1 MADFTVMA
9 WNVEWMSTL
18 FDAGL
23 VKPGEIARARA
34 IAKVIKRVNPDVL
47 ALCEAANDPAAHQS
61 FIAGF
66 LTGSDYRVAAGKSRG
81 LQDLVVYYRDPFVL
95 EKVDDAFDE
104 YSSWTDDVD
113 ADGVLEHF
121 RWERRPLEVAFR
133 VGPNGPRFRL
143 MLVHTKSKAVF
154 DVVDLAG
161 FQNVSLGNRKKL
173 VAQATR
179 LRRRVERL
187 LDDRVPL
194 VILGDLNDGPGL
206 DAFERVLGGS
216 FVEILMGSVFEPE
229 RVLHNALAWMS
240 RTAADREQLWT
251 ADFPDPIVNAQQWR
265 HRIWI
270 DHILASPDL
279 IAPGAPLAVVRDSG
293 RIVAKDRTA
302 RSASDHFAVHCTL
315 RVA

>member
-1 MADFTVMA
+1 MADFTVMS
-9 WNVEWMSTL
+9 WNVEWMSRL
-18 FDAGL
+18 FDGGL
-23 VKPGEIARARA
+23 VKPGEVARARA
-34 IAKVIKRVNPDVL
+34 IAKVIKRVDPDVL
-47 ALCEAANDPAAHQS
+47 ALCEAANDPAAHKS

-66 LTGSDYRVAAGKSRG
+66 LGGDYEVAAGKTRG
-81 LQDLVVYYRDPFVL
+81 LQDLVVYYRDPFVA
-95 EKVDDAFDE
+95 EAVDDAFDE
-104 YSSWTDDVD
+104 YNPWTDDVD

-133 VGPNGPRFRL
+133 VGANGPRFRL
-143 MLVHTKSKAVF
+143 MLVHTKSKAIF

-194 VILGDLNDGPGL
+194 VVLGDLNDGPGL

-216 FVEILMGSVFEPE
+216 FVETLMGSVFEPE
-229 RVLHNALAWMS
+229 RVLHNALAWMT

-251 ADFPDPIVNAQQWR
+251 ADFPDPIVNATQWR

-270 DHILASPDL
+270 DHVLASPDL
-279 IAPGAPLAVVRDSG
+279 LAPGAPLAVVRDSG
-293 RIVAKDRTA
+293 RIAAKDRTA
-302 RSASDHFAVHCTL
+302 RIASDHFAVHCTL
-315 RVA
+315 RIA

>member
-1 MADFTVMA
+1 MAEFTVMS
-9 WNVEWMSTL
+9 WNIAWMSRL

-23 VKPGEIARARA
+23 VKPGEVARARA
-34 IAKVIKRVNPDVL
+34 IAKVIKRVDPDVL

-66 LTGSDYRVAAGKSRG
+66 LGGGYRVAAGKSRG
-81 LQDLVVYYRDPFVL
+81 QQDLAVYYRDPLVA
-95 EKVDDAFDE
+95 ETVDDAFEE
-104 YSSWTDDVD
+104 YGPWTDDVD

-121 RWERRPLEVAFR
+121 RWERRPLEVGFR

-143 MLVHTKSKAVF
+143 LLVHTKSKAIF

-179 LRRRVERL
+179 LRGRIDRL

-194 VILGDLNDGPGL
+194 VLLGDLNDGPGL

-216 FVEILMGSVFEPE
+216 FVEIVMGSVFEPE

-251 ADFPDPIVNAQQWR
+251 ADFPDPIVNATQWR

-279 IAPGAPLAVVRDSG
+279 LAPGAPLAVVRDSG
-293 RIVAKDRTA
+293 RIAAKDATSRK
-302 RSASDHFAVHCTL
+302 ASDHFAVYCRL

>member
-1 MADFTVMA
+1 MPDFTVMA
-9 WNVEWMSTL
+9 YNVEWMSRL

-34 IAKVIKRVNPDVL
+34 IAKVITRVNPDVL
-47 ALCEAANDPAAHQS
+47 ALSEAANDPAAHQS

-66 LTGSDYRVAAGKSRG
+66 LTGSGYRVATGKSRG
-81 LQDLVVYYRDPFVL
+81 LQDLVVYYREPFVV

-133 VGPNGPRFRL
+133 VGSNGPRFRL

-179 LRRRVERL
+179 LRRRVERCSTT
-187 LDDRVPL
+187 
-194 VILGDLNDGPGL
+194 
-206 DAFERVLGGS
+206 A
-216 FVEILMGSVFEPE
+216 
-229 RVLHNALAWMS
+229 S
-240 RTAADREQLWT
+240 RSWSSATST
-251 ADFPDPIVNAQQWR
+251 
-265 HRIWI
+265 
-270 DHILASPDL
+270 
-279 IAPGAPLAVVRDSG
+279 
-293 RIVAKDRTA
+293 TA
-302 RSASDHFAVHCTL
+302 RASTRSSACSEGASS
-315 RVA
+315 RS